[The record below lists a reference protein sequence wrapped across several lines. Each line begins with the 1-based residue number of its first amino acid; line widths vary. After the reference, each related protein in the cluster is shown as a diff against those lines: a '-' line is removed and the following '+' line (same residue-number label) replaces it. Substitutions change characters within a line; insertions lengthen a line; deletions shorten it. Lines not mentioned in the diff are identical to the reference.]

1 MRVPTAA
8 AAAPISHNPSPRSQH
23 PSQRDVTRRYL
34 GRCYDRD
41 LLAERKDVGD
51 GAEGRDGVGVDLGV
65 APGVVALDVQEVGR
79 VPERRLVPVQ
89 VPQPRVQARVPRPD
103 VAHVALEVLHVD
115 GLSTRPVVL
124 ALFVF
129 RLRLVTPQGEEG

>member
-1 MRVPTAA
+1 M
-8 AAAPISHNPSPRSQH
+8 
-23 PSQRDVTRRYL
+23 
-34 GRCYDRD
+34 
-41 LLAERKDVGD
+41 
-51 GAEGRDGVGVDLGV
+51 GVDLGV